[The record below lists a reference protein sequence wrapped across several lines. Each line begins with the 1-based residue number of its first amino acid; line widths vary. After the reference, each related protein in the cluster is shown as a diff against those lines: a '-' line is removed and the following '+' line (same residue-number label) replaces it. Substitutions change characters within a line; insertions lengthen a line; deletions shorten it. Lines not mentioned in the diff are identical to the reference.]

1 MEFYIMRHFRISC
14 LIVLAFVL
22 GACQSLTPNPQLSQN
37 SSRLQGTLTH
47 NGENWLFKTCDT
59 DDIYTMET
67 SAEFNDEFKN
77 LLVEAPHGLFADLSG
92 DIDTQHKRFNVSQ
105 RYRVQTEG
113 YNCNDPDF
121 ARLLL
126 RASGNEPFWSILQTP
141 RGLIFNQ
148 IDQPTI
154 ALPYIEEQLPDGR
167 FHIST
172 QANKQNLQ
180 LWITPQRC
188 TDSMSGSVYHLNT
201 QLQWN
206 QQTLQGC
213 AAYGALRD

>member
-1 MEFYIMRHFRISC
+1 MRHFRITG
-14 LIVLAFVL
+14 LVLLAFAL
-22 GACQSLTPNPQLSQN
+22 SACQSFTPSTYVAQPAL
-37 SSRLQGTLTH
+37 RLQGTLTH
-47 NGENWLFKTCDT
+47 NGENWLFNTCNT
-59 DDIYTMET
+59 DDIYTIEA
-67 SAEFNDEFKN
+67 SAGLYDEFKI
-77 LLVEAPHGLFADLSG
+77 LLAEAPNGLFADISG
-92 DIDTQHKRFNVSQ
+92 DIDTQQKRFSVSQ
-105 RYRVQTEG
+105 RYRVQIEG

-121 ARLLL
+121 ERLLL

-148 IDQPTI
+148 IDQETI

-172 QANKQNLQ
+172 QANNQNLQ

-188 TDSMSGSVYHLNT
+188 TDSMSGSVYHLKT

-206 QQTLQGC
+206 QQTVHGC
-213 AAYGALRD
+213 AAFGALRN

>member
-1 MEFYIMRHFRISC
+1 MRHLRIIS
-14 LIVLAFVL
+14 LVLLAL
-22 GACQSLTPNPQLSQN
+22 ALSACQSFTA
-37 SSRLQGTLTH
+37 SSAITQPALRLQGNLTH
-47 NGENWLFKTCDT
+47 NGENWLLQPCTVQEN
-59 DDIYTMET
+59 YTLELPT
-67 SAEFNDEFKN
+67 ALDDEFKS
-77 LLVEAPHGLFADLSG
+77 LLAESPNGLFADLSG
-92 DIDTQHKRFNVSQ
+92 QLDNEQKHFSVSQ
-105 RYRVQTEG
+105 RYRVQIEG
-113 YNCNDPDF
+113 YNCNDPGF
-121 ARLLL
+121 ERLLL

-172 QANKQNLQ
+172 QANNQNLQ

-188 TDSMSGSVYHLNT
+188 TDSMSGSIYHLNT

-213 AAYGALRD
+213 AAFGALRD

>member
-1 MEFYIMRHFRISC
+1 MRHLRITG
-14 LIVLAFVL
+14 LIVLTLAL
-22 GACQSLTPNPQLSQN
+22 SACQSFTPSAQLSQP
-37 SSRLQGTLTH
+37 SSRLQGNLTH
-47 NGENWLFKTCDT
+47 NGENWLFKTCTT
-59 DDIYTMET
+59 DDIYTLET
-67 SAEFNDEFKN
+67 SIELNDEFNN
-77 LLVEAPHGLFADLSG
+77 LLAEAPDGLFADLSG
-92 DIDTQHKRFNVSQ
+92 EIDTQHERFTVSK
-105 RYRVQTEG
+105 RYRVQIEG

-121 ARLLL
+121 ERLLL

-172 QANKQNLQ
+172 QANNQNLQ

-188 TDSMSGSVYHLNT
+188 TDDMSGSVYHLNT

-206 QQTLQGC
+206 QQTLHGC
-213 AAYGALRD
+213 AAFGALRD

>member
-1 MEFYIMRHFRISC
+1 MRYFRITC
-14 LIVLAFVL
+14 LALLALAL
-22 GACQSLTPNPQLSQN
+22 GACQSFTANTPIAQPAL
-37 SSRLQGTLTH
+37 RLQGNLTH
-47 NGENWLFKTCDT
+47 NGDNWLLQPCTVQDSYILELST
-59 DDIYTMET
+59 AL
-67 SAEFNDEFKN
+67 SDEFKG
-77 LLVEAPHGLFADLSG
+77 LLTESPNSVFADLSG
-92 DIDTQHKRFNVSQ
+92 HLDSKQKRFTVKQ
-105 RYRVQTEG
+105 RYRVQIEG
-113 YNCNDPDF
+113 HNCNDPDF
-121 ARLLL
+121 ERLLL

-172 QANKQNLQ
+172 QANNQYLQ

-188 TDSMSGSVYHLNT
+188 VDSMSGAIYHLNT

-206 QQTLQGC
+206 QQTVHGC
-213 AAYGALRD
+213 AAFGALRD

>member
-1 MEFYIMRHFRISC
+1 MRHFRITA
-14 LIVLAFVL
+14 LVLLVSAL
-22 GACQSLTPNPQLSQN
+22 SACQTFTASTPLTQSA
-37 SSRLQGTLTH
+37 SRLQGTLTH
-47 NGENWLFKTCDT
+47 NGENWLFQTCKT
-59 DDIYTMET
+59 DDIYTLDAST
-67 SAEFNDEFKN
+67 VLKDEFRN
-77 LLVEAPHGLFADLSG
+77 LLAQAPDGVFADLSG
-92 DIDTQHKRFNVSQ
+92 AIDTQQKHFSVSQ
-105 RYRVQTEG
+105 RYRVQIEG

-121 ARLLL
+121 ERLLI

-172 QANKQNLQ
+172 QANDQSLQ
-180 LWITPQRC
+180 LWVTPQRC
-188 TDSMSGSVYHLNT
+188 TDSMSGAVYHLNT

-206 QQTLQGC
+206 QQTLHGC
-213 AAYGALRD
+213 AAFGALRN